1 MLLSHPGQR
10 GNLAPSTIDRI
21 VGSSKIFFQWIMFNY
36 FADNEDVKHNEFY
49 EILLETENGEV
60 LNDYLL

>member
-1 MLLSHPGQR
+1 
-10 GNLAPSTIDRI
+10 
-21 VGSSKIFFQWIMFNY
+21 MFNY

-60 LNDYLL
+60 LNDYLLWARFISLFHCDSFFLAIAGIKE